1 MWFRNKFPTE
11 SQVGQL
17 NYLLKASFGHVK
29 QDVHNLYQWVQHIY
43 HQNQQQQFT
52 IQELKRELQFIPK
65 SPTDIKRIIDQ
76 YYAFEPLLERIR
88 SIERR
93 LEDLRLQKL
102 PSPAVQEPQIMPDP
116 AMVELR
122 DRLEKLEEKKRNLKE
137 KIIKRITKNSK
148 DYIKTIIHSYIRKY
162 GKITALQLKEMVVDE
177 QGLCSKSSFY
187 RLLEELE
194 ELDEIGI
201 IQKGREKQY
210 VAKNTIQKS

>member
-1 MWFRNKFPTE
+1 
-11 SQVGQL
+11 
-17 NYLLKASFGHVK
+17 
-29 QDVHNLYQWVQHIY
+29 
-43 HQNQQQQFT
+43 
-52 IQELKRELQFIPK
+52 
-65 SPTDIKRIIDQ
+65 
-76 YYAFEPLLERIR
+76 
-88 SIERR
+88 
-93 LEDLRLQKL
+93 
-102 PSPAVQEPQIMPDP
+102 MPDP

-148 DYIKTIIHSYIRKY
+148 DYLKTIIHSYIRKY

-194 ELDEIGI
+194 ELDEIGV